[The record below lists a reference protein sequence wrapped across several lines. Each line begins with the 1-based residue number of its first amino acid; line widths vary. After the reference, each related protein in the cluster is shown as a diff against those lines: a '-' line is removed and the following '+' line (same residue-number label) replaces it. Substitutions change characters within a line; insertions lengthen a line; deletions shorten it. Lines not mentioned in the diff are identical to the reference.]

1 MKDANR
7 SPAQTLTLKLRNDL
21 ERLLE
26 DARKLELTP
35 KSRTLLSAE
44 IQKSAVALN
53 GLLAEI
59 DPIDRPSAVFDP
71 GNPRTVG
78 YFVALALSAQP
89 RRPLAALRE
98 FYGTGVYALYYKG
111 NFSAYKPIS
120 GSDTPIYVGMAVYE
134 SEDRHDPSEMG
145 TSLAARLGEHRKNI
159 QRARETLN
167 IDDFDYR
174 ALVVQSGWEGPAETH
189 LIRMFRPIWNKEVR
203 ILQGFGKHGDS
214 IKTRANKRSPWDTLH
229 AGRNWAGGEGQTDK
243 KTPAQIEQQLIVHF
257 ENTIAYKTFEDV
269 FAAFVSGLKQSE

>member
-1 MKDANR
+1 MKEANK
-7 SPAQTLTLKLRNDL
+7 SSAQTLVLKFRNDL
-21 ERLLE
+21 EQLLG
-26 DARKLELTP
+26 DPRNLELTP
-35 KSRTLLSAE
+35 KSRSNLSEE

-53 GLLAEI
+53 GLLTEL

-89 RRPLAALRE
+89 RRPLAALKE

-111 NFSAYKPIS
+111 KFSAYKPIS

-134 SEDRHDPSEMG
+134 PKDRQDLSEMR
-145 TSLAARLGEHRKNI
+145 TSVSTRLGEHKKNI
-159 QRARETLN
+159 QRASETLN

-189 LIRMFRPIWNKEVR
+189 LIRMFRPIWNKEVK

-214 IKTRANKRSPWDTLH
+214 ITTRANKRSPWDTLH
-229 AGRNWAGGEGQTDK
+229 AGRNWAGGRPTRRR
-243 KTPAQIEQQLIVHF
+243 L
-257 ENTIAYKTFEDV
+257 
-269 FAAFVSGLKQSE
+269 LKLSNSLLLTSKRPSFIKPSRMCLPRSCLV

>member
-1 MKDANR
+1 MKEANK
-7 SPAQTLTLKLRNDL
+7 SSAQTLVLKFRNDL
-21 ERLLE
+21 EQLLG
-26 DARKLELTP
+26 DPRNLELTP
-35 KSRTLLSAE
+35 KSRSNLSEE

-53 GLLAEI
+53 GLLTEL

-89 RRPLAALRE
+89 RRPLAALKE

-111 NFSAYKPIS
+111 KFSAYKPIS

-134 SEDRHDPSEMG
+134 PKDRQDLSEMR
-145 TSLAARLGEHRKNI
+145 TSVSTRLGEHKKNI
-159 QRARETLN
+159 QRASETLN

-189 LIRMFRPIWNKEVR
+189 LIRMFRPIWNKEVK

-214 IKTRANKRSPWDTLH
+214 ITTRANKRSPWDTLH

-243 KTPAQIEQQLIVHF
+243 KTSAQIEQQLIAHF
-257 ENTIAYKTFEDV
+257 EKTIVYKTFEDV